1 MDNENKKENPVK
13 SPRGFGGRGPGMR
26 GTGEKAR
33 DFKSAISR
41 LFKELKSYKAIIIIA
56 IILAVGSSILS
67 ILAPNRLSD
76 LTDEVQAG
84 LVINKENM
92 QELAGKITS
101 KLSLGKE
108 LEDIEMNG
116 KIITASEQYE
126 FISLISSL
134 GDITNSENL
143 DVQELYAKIDE
154 MPESIKEIIK
164 PSINI
169 DAVKTIII
177 TLAALYIC
185 SAIFSYIQSVCM
197 ANVSNKFAKQLRTR
211 ISSKINKLPLK
222 YFDRHQI
229 RRYFIKSYKRC

>member
-1 MDNENKKENPVK
+1 MDNENKKDNTVINTKGFGRKGHGMENP
-13 SPRGFGGRGPGMR
+13 P
-26 GTGEKAR
+26 EKAK

-41 LFKELKSYKAIIIIA
+41 LFKELKNYKVTIMIA

-67 ILAPNRLSD
+67 ILAPNRLSN

-84 LVINKENM
+84 LV
-92 QELAGKITS
+92 
-101 KLSLGKE
+101 
-108 LEDIEMNG
+108 
-116 KIITASEQYE
+116 
-126 FISLISSL
+126 
-134 GDITNSENL
+134 
-143 DVQELYAKIDE
+143 
-154 MPESIKEIIK
+154 IK

-222 YFDRHQI
+222 YFDKHQI